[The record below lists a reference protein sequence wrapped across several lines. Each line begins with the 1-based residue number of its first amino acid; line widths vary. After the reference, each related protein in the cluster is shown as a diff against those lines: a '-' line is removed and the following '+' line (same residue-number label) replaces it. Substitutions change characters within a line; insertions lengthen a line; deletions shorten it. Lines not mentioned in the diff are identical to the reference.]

1 MKIYQTPPPW
11 NGGAVARE
19 IPQVAIGGYLDGDK
33 RSAAGS
39 VKTRSSKRDASGKK
53 RN

>member
-19 IPQVAIGGYLDGDK
+19 IPQVTIWGYTYGIE
-33 RSAAGS
+33 RS
-39 VKTRSSKRDASGKK
+39 TT
-53 RN
+53 